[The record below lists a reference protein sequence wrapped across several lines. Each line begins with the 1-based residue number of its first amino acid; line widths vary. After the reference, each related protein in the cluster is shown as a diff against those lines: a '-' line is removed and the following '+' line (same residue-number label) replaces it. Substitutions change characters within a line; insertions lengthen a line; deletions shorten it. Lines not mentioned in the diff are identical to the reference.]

1 MIWWRQFKRVHF
13 RSRQN
18 MQHIMLRKDMIEVVQ
33 KGEFHIYAIDLIDQA
48 LEILMARPVG
58 KLDKKGRYSKGSIY
72 DMVMAQLEYWQ
83 AIEDGAEIEEEE
95 PKKKKKAKKE
105 KKAKKKD
112 QPAEAAIETIP
123 VEDARNQTGS

>member
-1 MIWWRQFKRVHF
+1 M
-13 RSRQN
+13 
-18 MQHIMLRKDMIEVVQ
+18 
-33 KGEFHIYAIDLIDQA
+33 IDQA

-112 QPAEAAIETIP
+112 QPAEAAIEAIP